1 MEETAEQERY
11 TPQPLASPVLLCTYL
26 TSAHSS
32 KIIVTLCGK
41 VGSDTLTVRYYRYSF
56 YTLICVTIMLV
67 IRDFIIQYPIM
78 STWPGVA
85 KNSQKE
91 GVRTVN
97 EISTN
102 NYFFLSSFI
111 ISLLMRLA
119 LSNA

>member
-1 MEETAEQERY
+1 MH